1 MGTIMRLVVEDKV
14 HKKVLRRK
22 DASGDDQELVNSN
35 TITLILLLDIP
46 GGEYEKRRGRKM
58 DTIFSV
64 VLLPN

>member
-1 MGTIMRLVVEDKV
+1 MRIKS
-14 HKKVLRRK
+14 KKKRVKIRCE
-22 DASGDDQELVNSN
+22 ELVNSN

-46 GGEYEKRRGRKM
+46 GGEYENGEEEGRKM

>member
-14 HKKVLRRK
+14 HKKVRK